1 MNYLEEVITE
11 FHKYPIPPLFK
22 RELSI
27 PADTDKVITVIGL
40 RRTGKTY
47 YLFQIIQQLLD
58 EGLDKKRIFYIN
70 FEDERLSELTTGDLS
85 TIVELYYKINPEA
98 DLLYLFF
105 DEIQEIEGWEKFIRR
120 LTEKKNVR
128 IFLTG
133 SSSKM
138 LSQEIATSLRGRTL
152 SYNLFP
158 LSLRE
163 FLVAKS
169 FKPEFPLIESERG
182 LLKRHLDEYLEYG
195 GFPELLEYDRTVRIR
210 TLKEYID
217 LMVYRDLVERYGI
230 EKISALKFMIKSLVR
245 NFARELSVRKL
256 GNYLLSA
263 KESLSHVKVYEYF
276 SYLVDINFIFL
287 IRKYGKGVREVE
299 GSIPKIYLVDHGFV
313 ILHGIEDRGRRIE
326 NIVATELLRKKHYF
340 DPILEIYYWKET
352 SGIEVDFVLAQGH
365 GVKQLIQ
372 VCYDIEDI
380 KTKERELKS
389 LVKSSKELEC
399 KNLLVITW
407 DYEAKEDFKGSN
419 IEFVP
424 LWKWLLG

>member
-27 PADTDKVITVIGL
+27 PADTDKVITLIGL

-70 FEDERLSELTTGDLS
+70 FEDERLSELTTSDLS
-85 TIVELYYKINPEA
+85 TIVELYYKINPDA

-138 LSQEIATSLRGRTL
+138 LSREIATSLRGRTL

-158 LSLRE
+158 LSFRE

-169 FKPEFPLIESERG
+169 FKPEFPLIASERG

-245 NFARELSVRKL
+245 NFASELSVRKL

-263 KESLSHVKVYEYF
+263 KVSLSHVKVYEYF
-276 SYLVDINFIFL
+276 SYLEDINFIFL
-287 IRKYGKGVREVE
+287 IRKYGKGVRE

-352 SGIEVDFVLAQGH
+352 SGIEVDFVLAQGP

-424 LWKWLLG
+424 LWKLLLG